1 MRMCRSLLLALL
13 ALLLTAASASAF
25 SMKTFKTP
33 SGTSICGFFS
43 LDTGAKYLRCDVY
56 RATNSPPQRP
66 KSCQF
71 DYGFSFGIKPRGRA
85 YRNCVSDAIADPSK
99 TRALAYGSTMRRYGM
114 VCRSRTSGLT
124 CTNRSGHG
132 FTLRRDR
139 QRLF

>member
-1 MRMCRSLLLALL
+1 MRRALLLAILIL
-13 ALLLTAASASAF
+13 ATSTASASAF

-56 RATNSPPQRP
+56 RATNSPPKRP

-99 TRALAYGSTMRRYGM
+99 TRALAYGSSISHFGIT
-114 VCRSRTSGLT
+114 CRSRASGLT

-132 FTLRRDR
+132 FMLRRDR